1 MLFEH
6 NDLKDTKNKK
16 SVEHIKLVHYTHSD
30 TSYRLIFIFIDQSLS
45 NSYSFSVSHIAWPS
59 VTLINAGPALGVFFY
74 CIWCNL
80 EDSI

>member
-16 SVEHIKLVHYTHSD
+16 KSVAHIKLVHYTHSD

-59 VTLINAGPALGVFFY
+59 VTLINAGPALGGFFILY
-74 CIWCNL
+74 L
-80 EDSI
+80 V